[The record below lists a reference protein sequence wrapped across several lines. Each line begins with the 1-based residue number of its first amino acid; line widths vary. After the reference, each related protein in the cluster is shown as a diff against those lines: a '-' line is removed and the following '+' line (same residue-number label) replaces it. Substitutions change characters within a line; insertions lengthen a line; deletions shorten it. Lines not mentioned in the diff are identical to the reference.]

1 MRENEYLQSLHFN
14 SLRMG
19 NGTVVNMSLP
29 IVLAIDDET
38 KENIGSA
45 KDVGLVGPDGDLLAI
60 LRRLVNPFLFYL
72 FVVAFKKMNL

>member
-1 MRENEYLQSLHFN
+1 
-14 SLRMG
+14 
-19 NGTVVNMSLP
+19 
-29 IVLAIDDET
+29 LAIDDET